1 MTVLGNQ
8 RGTAL
13 VAALC
18 IAMILL
24 PLGALVALQSRTDLG
39 IQLNLR
45 NDIET
50 FYVAEAGLA
59 HAVAEIPPGQSFE
72 QLLIG
77 PDRITGTS
85 DDGMFPFVGGPPA
98 AFPYPPF
105 QYDVQ
110 VASAS
115 PSMLRIVSRASG
127 ANGSAKVVELLVT
140 RSPLPFTPGALY
152 AEAPNPV
159 VTLGTNFQLS
169 GIDHQA
175 VFPPVPQ
182 TQPASPL
189 PALSTP
195 HADAAAALRTA
206 LSGAAAGQ
214 VSGAGEAPSVG
225 TVAGFDLGTC
235 TDGIANA
242 PEASA
247 RGAVPV
253 DDATWGTRDAP
264 QLSIVGGDLRVPGRL
279 AGSGVLVVKGSLEVS
294 GTIEF
299 SGIIVVQGAILCEP
313 ASTVT
318 LVGTLWQAASQDA
331 RLQLGGDGALAY
343 SSSALADVDRVFP
356 GLLPH
361 GIVPAGWQED
371 L

>member
-24 PLGALVALQSRTDLG
+24 PLGALVALQARTDLG

-59 HAVAEIPPGQSFE
+59 HALAEIPPGQSFE
-72 QLLIG
+72 QLLVG

-85 DDGMFPFVGGPPA
+85 DDGAFPFVGGPPA

-105 QYDVQ
+105 RYAVQ
-110 VASAS
+110 VA
-115 PSMLRIVSRASG
+115 PSGANMLRIVSRGSG

-140 RSPLPFTPGALY
+140 RSPLPFTPSALY
-152 AEAPNPV
+152 AETANPAIS
-159 VTLGTNFQLS
+159 LGSNFRLS

-175 VFPPVPQ
+175 VFPPVPEG
-182 TQPASPL
+182 QPVSPL

-195 HADAAAALRTA
+195 HADAAAALSTA
-206 LSGAAAGQ
+206 LSGATAEQ
-214 VSGAGEAPSVG
+214 ISGAGVAPSVG
-225 TVAGFDLGTC
+225 TVARLDLGAC
-235 TDGIANA
+235 ADSIANA
-242 PEASA
+242 PTATA
-247 RGAVPV
+247 RSAVPV
-253 DDATWGTRDAP
+253 DVATWGTRDAP
-264 QLSIVGGDLRVPGRL
+264 QLSIVDGDLRVPGRL
-279 AGSGVLVVKGSLEVS
+279 TGSGVLVVRGSLQVS

-299 SGIIVVQGAILCEP
+299 SGIVLVQGAILCEP
-313 ASTVT
+313 ASSVT
-318 LVGTLWQAASQDA
+318 LVGALWQAASSDT
-331 RLQLGGDGALAY
+331 RLQLDGNGVLAY
-343 SSSALADVDRVFP
+343 SSRALADVDRALP

-361 GIVPAGWQED
+361 GIALAGWQED